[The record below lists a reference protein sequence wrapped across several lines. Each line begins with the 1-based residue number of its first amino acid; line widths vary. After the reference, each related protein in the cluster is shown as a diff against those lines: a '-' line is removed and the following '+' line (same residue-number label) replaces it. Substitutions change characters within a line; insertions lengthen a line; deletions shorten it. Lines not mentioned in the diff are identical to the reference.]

1 MRSLTLAATLL
12 ALAACSTENSPVSE
26 SLPIEQT
33 TFAPALGVN
42 LATSTRTAEGLY
54 YRDLVVGTGAELTS
68 GRTVSVF
75 YQGALAN
82 GSQFDAT
89 GASPFA
95 FRLGVGQVIR
105 GWDLG
110 VAGMKVGGRRQLI
123 IPPSLGYG
131 GQRVGPIP
139 PNSILVFTV
148 EAAGV
153 Q

>member
-1 MRSLTLAATLL
+1 MRTITLAATLL
-12 ALAACSTENSPVSE
+12 ALAACSTKSPVSE

-42 LATSTRTAEGLY
+42 LAGSTKTAEGLY
-54 YRDLVVGTGAELTS
+54 FRDLVVGTGAELTA

-75 YQGALAN
+75 YQGSLAN

-123 IPPSLGYG
+123 IPPGLGYG
-131 GQRVGPIP
+131 AQRVGPIP

>member
-1 MRSLTLAATLL
+1 MRTITLAATLL
-12 ALAACSTENSPVSE
+12 ALAACSTESPVSE

-42 LATSTRTAEGLY
+42 LATSTKTAEGLY
-54 YRDLVVGTGAELTS
+54 YRDLVVGTGAELST

-75 YQGALAN
+75 YQGSLAN

-89 GASPFA
+89 GSSPFA

>member
-1 MRSLTLAATLL
+1 MTLAATLL
-12 ALAACSTENSPVSE
+12 ALAACSTESPVSE

-54 YRDLVVGTGAELTS
+54 YRDLVVGTGAELTA

-75 YQGALAN
+75 YQGTLAN

-89 GASPFA
+89 GASPYT
-95 FRLGVGQVIR
+95 FRLGVGAVIR

-123 IPPSLGYG
+123 IPPTLGYG

>member
-1 MRSLTLAATLL
+1 MRTFTVLATLL
-12 ALAACSTENSPVSE
+12 ALAACSAESPVSE

-42 LATSTRTAEGLY
+42 LATSTKTAEGLY
-54 YRDLVVGTGAELTS
+54 YRDLVVGTGAELTA

-75 YQGALAN
+75 YQGSLAN

-89 GASPFA
+89 GTAPYS